1 MKYYLGID
9 LGGTNIVAGV
19 VDETYKI
26 ITTSTTKTNTPRP
39 ARDIV
44 DDMIKVANDAVKQ
57 ANLTFD
63 QIEWLGVG
71 CPGSVIKD
79 TGVIAYSNNLDF
91 HDVPMGDWLHEA
103 FNCPVFLE
111 NDANA
116 AAFGEYL
123 AGSAAEAKI
132 SVMITLGT
140 GVGGGVVIDDKIFTG
155 FNFAGAELGHIVIER
170 DGRPCTCGR
179 KGCFEAY
186 SSATGLISM
195 TKEAMEADKSS
206 IMWDIVK
213 ENNGKVNGKTSF
225 DAMRKGDKAGADV
238 VTEYVKYL
246 ACGITNIINI
256 FQPEVLTIGGG
267 LCKEKDYLIKPL
279 KEEVAKEV
287 YTRDG
292 DKNTKIIVATLGS
305 DAGLIGAAMLGKSQ

>member
-1 MKYYLGID
+1 MKHYLGID

-19 VDETYKI
+19 VDENYNIVSTA
-26 ITTSTTKTNTPRP
+26 TTKTNTPRP

-44 DDMIKVANDAVKQ
+44 DDMIKVANEAIAN
-57 ANLTFD
+57 ANLTID

-79 TGVIAYSNNLDF
+79 TGVIGYSNNLDF
-91 HDVPMGDWLHEA
+91 HDVPMGEWLHKA
-103 FNCPVFLE
+103 FNCPVYLE

-132 SVMITLGT
+132 FVMITLGT

-155 FNFAGAELGHIVIER
+155 FNYAGAELGHIVIER
-170 DGRPCTCGR
+170 GGRHCTCGR
-179 KGCFEAY
+179 DGCFEAY
-186 SSATGLISM
+186 SSATGLINM
-195 TKEAMEADKSS
+195 TKEAMEANKESL
-206 IMWDIVK
+206 MWEISK
-213 ENNGKVNGKTSF
+213 ENGGKINGKTSF
-225 DAMRKGDKAGADV
+225 DAMRRGDKSGSAV
-238 VTEYVKYL
+238 VDEYVKYL

-256 FQPEVLTIGGG
+256 FQPEILTIGGG
-267 LCKEKDYLIKPL
+267 LSKEKDYLIKPL
-279 KEEVAKEV
+279 IREVSKEV

-292 DKNTKIIVATLGS
+292 DKNTKILVATLGS
-305 DAGLIGAAMLGKSQ
+305 DAGLIGAAMLGKSN